1 MRLIQVRLS
10 CKGRA
15 AGLFADDF
23 LVLECAPRD
32 RLATAF
38 LAVLL
43 RVVLVRWL
51 VSLVHMS
58 R

>member
-32 RLATAF
+32 RLATA
-38 LAVLL
+38 VLL